1 MRKTDSWFVEYF
13 QPTGSA
19 IGFRINEKLAQVQSP
34 FQKIEIFNSTDWGHV
49 MVIDGALMLTA
60 RDNFLYHEMISH
72 PALFTH
78 PNPRRVV
85 IIGGGDC
92 GTLHEVLK
100 HSTVDSVSQCDIDEH
115 VTRLAE
121 NYFPELC
128 QSNNDTRAEL
138 LFADGVAYVAE
149 LPANSVDVIIIDS
162 TDPVG
167 PAEGLF
173 NAAFYQS
180 CFNALKADGLLVQ
193 QSESPLVQLDLIK
206 AMRAEMQHAGFVAFQ
221 TLPFPQPCYPS
232 GWWSVTMASKQANF
246 KFDFRQVDAASK
258 PFTTQYYSALIHQSA
273 QVLPPFVARA
283 LAA

>member
-1 MRKTDSWFVEYF
+1 MSKTDSWFIEYF

-19 IGFRINEKLAQVQSP
+19 IGFRITDKLAEVQSP
-34 FQKIEIFNSTDWGHV
+34 FQKIEIFNSTDWGNL

-72 PALFTH
+72 PTLFSH
-78 PNPRRVV
+78 PDPRRVV

-100 HSTVDSVSQCDIDEH
+100 HPTVESVTQCDIDEQ

-121 NYFPELC
+121 KYFPQLC
-128 QSNNDTRAEL
+128 QSNTDARAEL
-138 LFADGVAYVAE
+138 LFADGVAYMANC
-149 LPANSVDVIIIDS
+149 PANSVDVIIVDS

-180 CFNALKADGLLVQ
+180 CYQALKSNGLLVQ
-193 QSESPLVQLDLIK
+193 QSESPLVQIDLIK
-206 AMRAEMQHAGFVAFQ
+206 AMRAEMGQAGFLAFQ

-232 GWWSVTMASKQANF
+232 GWWSVTIASKQAYSR
-246 KFDFRQVDAASK
+246 FDFRQEDAAKK
-258 PFTTQYYSALIHQSA
+258 PFATQYYSALIHQSA
-273 QVLPPFVARA
+273 QILPPFVAQA
-283 LAA
+283 LG